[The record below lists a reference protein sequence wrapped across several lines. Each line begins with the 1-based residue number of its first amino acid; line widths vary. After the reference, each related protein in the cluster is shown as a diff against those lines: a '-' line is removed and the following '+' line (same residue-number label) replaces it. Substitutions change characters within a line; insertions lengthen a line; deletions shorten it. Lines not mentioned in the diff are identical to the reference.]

1 MSDLQEQR
9 ELERRLSEAI
19 ALAQSIVE
27 KNSREN
33 SSTNSNNESSA
44 ATADDDTVDS
54 KREPGPHRRVNKT
67 SCKLVWKI
75 VFAISVFAVLVCV
88 GLAVRYV
95 RGHNR
100 SLRAENRLRTYV
112 DRGTDTSDG
121 SESAEGNAVSGQT
134 TNGNYPEL
142 DVNFDGLKTQNGDI
156 CAWIYIP
163 GTDVD
168 YPVLQGSD
176 NAYYLNHDAYGEYS
190 PDGSI
195 FVDAGNNLDFEDFDT
210 IIYGHNMSTGTMFK
224 TLHNYEDDSFW
235 ESNRNVYIYL
245 PDRVMRYEVFAA
257 YRTNDRHILTY
268 NDFSDKE
275 VRKEYLLNIKSERFD
290 EGIVKNDQ
298 NIDIDSRL
306 LTLSTCC
313 GMDGKR
319 WLVQAVKIDE
329 IPVENR

>member
-27 KNSREN
+27 ENSREN
-33 SSTNSNNESSA
+33 ISTNSNNESSA
-44 ATADDDTVDS
+44 APADDDTVDS
-54 KREPGPHRRVNKT
+54 KREIGPHRRVNKT
-67 SCKLVWKI
+67 SCNLVWKI

-88 GLAVRYV
+88 CLAVRYV

-121 SESAEGNAVSGQT
+121 PESAEGNAGSGQT

-142 DVNFDGLKTQNGDI
+142 DVNFAGLKTQNGDI

-275 VRKEYLLNIKSERFD
+275 VRKEYLLNIKSEKWK
-290 EGIVKNDQ
+290 E
-298 NIDIDSRL
+298 
-306 LTLSTCC
+306 
-313 GMDGKR
+313 
-319 WLVQAVKIDE
+319 
-329 IPVENR
+329 